1 MELAPKTATTMN
13 IEKVFGS
20 STYIVK
26 METIQKHQKQVV
38 WQFLV
43 TVKASCQ
50 DWQQSGEHDQFSG
63 TLHSCTTLYKMTN
76 MLFWNVVLEHVP
88 SVLCVHGFC
97 KAV

>member
-1 MELAPKTATTMN
+1 MN
-13 IEKVFGS
+13 IEKVFGI

-50 DWQQSGEHDQFSG
+50 DWQQSCEQDQFSG
-63 TLHSCTTLYKMTN
+63 TLHN
-76 MLFWNVVLEHVP
+76 VVQNDQHLFWKVVLEHVP